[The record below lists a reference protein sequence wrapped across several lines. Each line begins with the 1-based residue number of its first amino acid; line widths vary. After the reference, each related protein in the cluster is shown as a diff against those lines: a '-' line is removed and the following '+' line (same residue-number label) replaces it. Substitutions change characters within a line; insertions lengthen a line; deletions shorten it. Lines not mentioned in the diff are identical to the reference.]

1 MIPYKIGTQIIYLQA
16 VKYYISLKN
25 EIENMYITIFDKGG
39 HFLRL
44 WHAITLLA
52 PLSPNKI
59 TKTPIPPKDTHS
71 LIIINELI
79 NKFTFETFC
88 TKGEEKLLSSM
99 EGNYENQFD

>member
-44 WHAITLLA
+44 
-52 PLSPNKI
+52 
-59 TKTPIPPKDTHS
+59 
-71 LIIINELI
+71 
-79 NKFTFETFC
+79 
-88 TKGEEKLLSSM
+88 
-99 EGNYENQFD
+99 